1 MTKIFVYLFITILA
15 IIFYF
20 SLKGLYK
27 ETFDI
32 DGKVNKEYFKAP
44 LLAHILY
51 WVCVFVPGLNIAML
65 FISAVAL
72 VGLLWTEDYKS
83 DSFWLKQV

>member
-1 MTKIFVYLFITILA
+1 MTKIFVSLFVTILA

-20 SLKGLYK
+20 SLRGIYK
-27 ETFDI
+27 ETYNI

-51 WVCVFVPGLNIAML
+51 WVCVFIPGLNIALLTLAL
-65 FISAVAL
+65 FA
-72 VGLLWTEDYKS
+72 LLWLIHMEDYKS
-83 DSFWLKQV
+83 DSFLFKQV

>member
-1 MTKIFVYLFITILA
+1 MTKIFVSLFITILA

-20 SLKGLYK
+20 SLRGLYK

-51 WVCVFVPGLNIAML
+51 WVCVFVPGLNIVML
-65 FISAVAL
+65 FISTITL
-72 VGLLWTEDYKS
+72 VGLLWAEDYKS

>member
-1 MTKIFVYLFITILA
+1 MTKIFVSLFVTILA

-20 SLKGLYK
+20 SLRGLYK

-44 LLAHILY
+44 LLVHILY
-51 WVCVFVPGLNIAML
+51 WIFTFIPGFNVIALLISFFTLLN
-65 FISAVAL
+65 
-72 VGLLWTEDYKS
+72 LLLIVNSVSVSLNKV
-83 DSFWLKQV
+83 L

>member
-1 MTKIFVYLFITILA
+1 MTKIFVSLFVTILA

-20 SLKGLYK
+20 SLRGLYK
-27 ETFDI
+27 ETIDI

-51 WVCVFVPGLNIAML
+51 WVGIFVPGLNIAML
-65 FISAVAL
+65 FIATVAL
-72 VGLLWTEDYKS
+72 VGLLWIEDYKS

>member
-1 MTKIFVYLFITILA
+1 MTKIFVSLFITILA

-20 SLKGLYK
+20 SLRGLYK

-51 WVCVFVPGLNIAML
+51 WVFTFIPGLNIAVL

-72 VGLLWTEDYKS
+72 VGLLWIEDYKS

>member
-1 MTKIFVYLFITILA
+1 MTKIFVSLFITILA

-44 LLAHILY
+44 LLAHVLY
-51 WVCVFVPGLNIAML
+51 WVCAFTPGLNIALLALAL
-65 FISAVAL
+65 FAL
-72 VGLLWTEDYKS
+72 LGLIYIEDYKS

>member
-1 MTKIFVYLFITILA
+1 MTKIFVSLIVTILA

-20 SLKGLYK
+20 SLRGLYK
-27 ETFDI
+27 ETIDI

-51 WVCVFVPGLNIAML
+51 WVCVFVPGLNIAAF
-65 FISAVAL
+65 FISTFAFI
-72 VGLLWTEDYKS
+72 GLSCIEDYKS

>member
-1 MTKIFVYLFITILA
+1 MTKIFVSLFVTILA

-20 SLKGLYK
+20 SLRGLYK

-44 LLAHILY
+44 LLVHILY
-51 WVCVFVPGLNIAML
+51 WIFTFTPGFNV
-65 FISAVAL
+65 VAL
-72 VGLLWTEDYKS
+72 LISFSALLDLLWIEDYKS
-83 DSFWLKQV
+83 DSFWFKQV

>member
-1 MTKIFVYLFITILA
+1 MTKIFVSLIVTVLSIIL
-15 IIFYF
+15 YF
-20 SLKGLYK
+20 SLRGLYK

-44 LLAHILY
+44 LLVHILY
-51 WVCVFVPGLNIAML
+51 WVCVFTPVLNMVL
-65 FISAVAL
+65 L
-72 VGLLWTEDYKS
+72 VTVLITLLWFIYIEDYKS

>member
-1 MTKIFVYLFITILA
+1 MTKIFVSLFVTILA

-20 SLKGLYK
+20 SLRGLYK
-27 ETFDI
+27 ETYNI

-51 WVCVFVPGLNIAML
+51 WVCVFVPGLNIAVL
-65 FISAVAL
+65 FISAIAL
-72 VGLLWTEDYKS
+72 VGLLLIEGYKS

>member
-1 MTKIFVYLFITILA
+1 MTKIFVSLFVTILA

-20 SLKGLYK
+20 FLRGLYK

-44 LLAHILY
+44 LLVHILY
-51 WVCVFVPGLNIAML
+51 WIFTFTPGFNVVSFL
-65 FISAVAL
+65 ISFFAL
-72 VGLLWTEDYKS
+72 LDLLWIEDYKS

>member
-1 MTKIFVYLFITILA
+1 MTKIFVSLFVTILA
-15 IIFYF
+15 IILYF
-20 SLKGLYK
+20 SLRGLYK

-51 WVCVFVPGLNIAML
+51 WVCTFIPGVNIMSLVLSL
-65 FISAVAL
+65 FTLIWFIYV
-72 VGLLWTEDYKS
+72 EDYKS

>member
-1 MTKIFVYLFITILA
+1 MTKIFVSLFVTILA

-20 SLKGLYK
+20 SLRGLYK
-27 ETFDI
+27 ETYNI

-44 LLAHILY
+44 LLAHIFY
-51 WVCVFVPGLNIAML
+51 WIGVFIPGPNIVLLSMAL
-65 FISAVAL
+65 FTLIWFIYV
-72 VGLLWTEDYKS
+72 EDYKS

>member
-1 MTKIFVYLFITILA
+1 MTKIFVSLFITILA

-20 SLKGLYK
+20 SLRGLYK
-27 ETFDI
+27 ETYNI

-51 WVCVFVPGLNIAML
+51 WVCAFTPVLNMVL
-65 FISAVAL
+65 L
-72 VGLLWTEDYKS
+72 VIVLITLLWLIYIEGYKS
-83 DSFWLKQV
+83 DSFLFKQV

>member
-1 MTKIFVYLFITILA
+1 MTKIFVSLFITILA

-20 SLKGLYK
+20 SLRGLYK
-27 ETFDI
+27 ETIDI

-51 WVCVFVPGLNIAML
+51 WVCVFIPGVNIVAL
-65 FISAVAL
+65 FISSFAL
-72 VGLLWTEDYKS
+72 IGLSWIEDYKS
-83 DSFWLKQV
+83 DSFLFKQV

>member
-1 MTKIFVYLFITILA
+1 MTKIFVSLFVTILA
-15 IIFYF
+15 IILYF
-20 SLKGLYK
+20 SLRGLYK

-51 WVCVFVPGLNIAML
+51 WVCVFIPGVNIMSLALSL
-65 FISAVAL
+65 FTLIWFIYV
-72 VGLLWTEDYKS
+72 EDYKS
-83 DSFWLKQV
+83 DSFWFKQV

>member
-1 MTKIFVYLFITILA
+1 MTKIFVSLFVTIIA
-15 IIFYF
+15 IILYF
-20 SLKGLYK
+20 SLRGLYK

-44 LLAHILY
+44 LLAHIFY
-51 WVCVFVPGLNIAML
+51 WVCVFIPGLNI
-65 FISAVAL
+65 VAL
-72 VGLLWTEDYKS
+72 FMSTFGLIVFSCIGDYKS

>member
-1 MTKIFVYLFITILA
+1 MTKIFVSLIVTILS
-15 IIFYF
+15 IILYF
-20 SLKGLYK
+20 SLRGLYK

-51 WVCVFVPGLNIAML
+51 WVCVFIPGINIAVL

-72 VGLLWTEDYKS
+72 VGLLWIEDYKS

>member
-1 MTKIFVYLFITILA
+1 MTKIFVSLFVTILA

-20 SLKGLYK
+20 SLRGLYK
-27 ETFDI
+27 ETYNI

-51 WVCVFVPGLNIAML
+51 WVCAFTPVLNMVLLVTVLITL
-65 FISAVAL
+65 IWFIYV
-72 VGLLWTEDYKS
+72 EDYKS
-83 DSFWLKQV
+83 NSFWFKQV

>member
-1 MTKIFVYLFITILA
+1 MTKIFVSLIVTILS
-15 IIFYF
+15 IILYF

-27 ETFDI
+27 ETFNI

-44 LLAHILY
+44 LFAHIFY
-51 WVCVFVPGLNIAML
+51 WVCVFVPGLNLTSL
-65 FISAVAL
+65 FISMFL
-72 VGLLWTEDYKS
+72 LILLLWVEGYKS

>member
-1 MTKIFVYLFITILA
+1 MTKIFVSLFVTILA
-15 IIFYF
+15 IILYF
-20 SLKGLYK
+20 SLRGLYK

-51 WVCVFVPGLNIAML
+51 WICVFIPGLNIATL
-65 FISAVAL
+65 FISTFAL
-72 VGLLWTEDYKS
+72 IGLSCIEDYKS
-83 DSFWLKQV
+83 DSFWFKQV

>member
-1 MTKIFVYLFITILA
+1 MTKIFVSLIVTILS
-15 IIFYF
+15 IILYF
-20 SLKGLYK
+20 SLRGLYK

-44 LLAHILY
+44 LLAHIFY
-51 WVCVFVPGLNIAML
+51 WICAFTPVLNMVLLVTVLITLLGLIY
-65 FISAVAL
+65 
-72 VGLLWTEDYKS
+72 TEDYKS

>member
-1 MTKIFVYLFITILA
+1 MTKIFVSLFVTILA
-15 IIFYF
+15 IILYF

-44 LLAHILY
+44 LLAHIFY
-51 WVCVFVPGLNIAML
+51 WICAFIPGLNLTSL
-65 FISAVAL
+65 FISMFL
-72 VGLLWTEDYKS
+72 LILLLWVEGYKS

>member
-1 MTKIFVYLFITILA
+1 MTKIFVSLFVTILA

-20 SLKGLYK
+20 SLRGLYK
-27 ETFDI
+27 ETIDI

-51 WVCVFVPGLNIAML
+51 WVCVFIPGVNV
-65 FISAVAL
+65 VAL
-72 VGLLWTEDYKS
+72 LISFSALLDLLWIKDYKS
-83 DSFWLKQV
+83 DSFWFKQV